1 MSAAPNSSA
10 DKIHPLTSLRF
21 FAAFYV
27 VIFHTLGNL
36 VRGRFLPG
44 NIDTPHPADALPNF
58 GSRFLSL
65 GFVSVSFFFLLS
77 GYILA
82 IVYLR
87 REKPLN
93 NRKFFIARFARIYPL
108 FFITLLMDLPFA
120 FRGLTRLSSFHH
132 ALLKVPLNFVVETLM
147 LHAWL
152 VKFAGINFPNWSLS
166 AEALFYLS
174 FPFIGPTLWRL
185 RGRARWTTSL
195 LLFVGGQALIFVCFL
210 FFDLSHLER
219 IPLLH
224 LSTFALGILLASWQ
238 FDPLR
243 ETPRRWQA
251 YMALAAAAV
260 ATVAVVE
267 ISPRVPVHN
276 LADGI
281 LAPIFMVLIW
291 ALSGSP
297 TVFSR
302 LLSAPWLVVLGEA
315 SFGLYLLHIPVLHI
329 FESVHSIAQPW
340 AYALYLALTITLSV
354 LSFYFVEAP
363 LRRWIL
369 ASFDQRSRESMEA
382 ASIAQ

>member
-21 FAAFYV
+21 FAAFFV
-27 VIFHTLGNL
+27 VIYHTLGNL
-36 VRGRFLPG
+36 VRGRFLPA
-44 NIDTPHPADALPNF
+44 NINTPHPADALPNF
-58 GSRFLSL
+58 GSRFLSI

-87 REKPLN
+87 REKPIDR
-93 NRKFFIARFARIYPL
+93 RKFFIARFARVYPL
-108 FFITLLMDLPFA
+108 FFITLLMDLPFS
-120 FRGLTRLSSFHH
+120 FRMLARLSSMHH
-132 ALLKVPLNFVVETLM
+132 AMLKIPINFVVETLM

-152 VKFAGINFPNWSLS
+152 VKFSGINFPNWSLS
-166 AEALFYLS
+166 AEAVFYLS
-174 FPFIGPTLWRL
+174 FPFIGLPLWRL
-185 RGRARWTTSL
+185 RGKARWTAAV
-195 LLFVGGQALIFVCFL
+195 LLFVGGQALVFAWSTS
-210 FFDLSHLER
+210 FDLSPLQP

-238 FDPLR
+238 FDA
-243 ETPRRWQA
+243 RRQSPKPWQA
-251 YMALAAAAV
+251 YAALVAAAIVMVAAV
-260 ATVAVVE
+260 ET
-267 ISPRVPVHN
+267 SPWIPLHN
-276 LADGI
+276 LGDGI
-281 LAPIFMVLIW
+281 LAPIFMLLIW
-291 ALSGSP
+291 ALSSSATGL
-297 TVFSR
+297 SR
-302 LLSAPWLVVLGEA
+302 MLSVRWLVVLGEA

-340 AYALYLALTITLSV
+340 AYALYLALTIILSV

-369 ASFDQRSRESMEA
+369 ASFDRHPRESLEA

>member
-1 MSAAPNSSA
+1 MSAAPNASA

-27 VIFHTLGNL
+27 VIYHTLGNL
-36 VRGRFLPG
+36 VRGQFLPG
-44 NIDTPHPADALPNF
+44 NIETPHPADALPNF

-87 REKPLN
+87 RDKPIN
-93 NRKFFIARFARIYPL
+93 RRKFFVARFARVYPL
-108 FFITLLMDLPFA
+108 FFLTLLMDLPFA
-120 FRGLTRLSSFHH
+120 FRGLAMFTSVHH
-132 ALLKVPLNFVVETLM
+132 AIVKVPVNFVVETLM

-152 VKFAGINFPNWSLS
+152 VRFAGINFPSWSLS

-174 FPFIGPTLWRL
+174 FPFIGAGLWQL
-185 RGRARWTTSL
+185 RGRARWAAAL
-195 LLFVGGQALIFVCFL
+195 LLFVGGQAIVFAWST
-210 FFDLSHLER
+210 FFELSPFQP

-238 FDPLR
+238 FDPR
-243 ETPRRWQA
+243 RQTPQPWRA
-251 YMALAAAAV
+251 YAALAAAAI

-267 ISPRVPVHN
+267 VSPWVPLHN
-276 LADGI
+276 LGDGI
-281 LAPIFMVLIW
+281 LAPIFMLLIW
-291 ALSGSP
+291 ALSSSP

-302 LLSAPWLVVLGEA
+302 ILSVSWLVVLGEA

-340 AYALYLALTITLSV
+340 AYALYLTLTITLSV
-354 LSFYFVEAP
+354 ISFYFVEAP

-369 ASFDQRSRESMEA
+369 ASFDKHPRESLEA

>member
-21 FAAFYV
+21 FAAFFV
-27 VIFHTLGNL
+27 VLYHTLGNL

-87 REKPLN
+87 REKPIDR
-93 NRKFFIARFARIYPL
+93 RKFFVARFARVYPL

-120 FRGLTRLSSFHH
+120 FRGLARLSSVHH
-132 ALLKVPLNFVVETLM
+132 AMLKVPLNFVVETLM

-166 AEALFYLS
+166 AETLFYLS
-174 FPFIGPTLWRL
+174 FPFIGPGLWRL
-185 RGRARWTTSL
+185 RGSARWTATL
-195 LLFVGGQALIFVCFL
+195 LLFIGGQAIVFAWST
-210 FFDLSHLER
+210 FFDLSPFQP

-243 ETPRRWQA
+243 KSPQPWQA
-251 YMALAAAAV
+251 YTALAAAAI

-267 ISPRVPVHN
+267 ISPWIPLHN
-276 LADGI
+276 LGDGI
-281 LAPIFMVLIW
+281 LAPIFMLLIW
-291 ALSGSP
+291 ALSSSS

-302 LLSAPWLVVLGEA
+302 LLSVPWLVVLGEA

-329 FESVHSIAQPW
+329 FESIHSISQPW
-340 AYALYLALTITLSV
+340 AYAVYLALTITLSV

-369 ASFDQRSRESMEA
+369 ASFDNRPRESMEA

>member
-1 MSAAPNSSA
+1 MSAAPNASA

-27 VIFHTLGNL
+27 VIYHTLGNL
-36 VRGRFLPG
+36 VRGQFLPG
-44 NIDTPHPADALPNF
+44 NIETPHPADALPNF

-87 REKPLN
+87 RDKPIN
-93 NRKFFIARFARIYPL
+93 RRKFFVARFARVYPL
-108 FFITLLMDLPFA
+108 FFLTLLMDLPFA
-120 FRGLTRLSSFHH
+120 FRGLAMFTSVQH
-132 ALLKVPLNFVVETLM
+132 AIVKVPINFVVETLM

-152 VKFAGINFPNWSLS
+152 VKFAGINFPSWSLS

-174 FPFIGPTLWRL
+174 FPFIGAGLWQL
-185 RGRARWTTSL
+185 RGRARWAAAA
-195 LLFVGGQALIFVCFL
+195 LLFVGGQAIVFGWST
-210 FFDLSHLER
+210 FFKLSPLQP

-224 LSTFALGILLASWQ
+224 LSTFALGILQASWQ
-238 FDPLR
+238 FDP
-243 ETPRRWQA
+243 RRRAPQPWQA
-251 YMALAAAAV
+251 YAALAATAI
-260 ATVAVVE
+260 ATVAVVR
-267 ISPRVPVHN
+267 ISPWVPVHN
-276 LADGI
+276 LGDGI
-281 LAPIFMVLIW
+281 LAPIFMLLIW
-291 ALSGSP
+291 ALSSSP
-297 TVFSR
+297 TIFSR
-302 LLSAPWLVVLGEA
+302 ILSGSWLVVLGEA

-340 AYALYLALTITLSV
+340 AYAIYLALTITLSV
-354 LSFYFVEAP
+354 VSFYFVEAP

-369 ASFDQRSRESMEA
+369 ASFDKHPRESLEA